1 MEFSFQLYGARNFPP
16 VIGIL
21 PKLKELGYTQ
31 VEGYGGLYADVP
43 DLADALKASG
53 MTMPS
58 GHFGLDDLRD
68 TSTTMKLA
76 EKLGVK
82 LVLCP
87 AVPGSERVK
96 PDSGWKELA
105 DELAGL
111 AEIYN
116 KAGFEFGWHNH
127 DFEFAP
133 TETGK
138 MPIELLLDG
147 APNIVWQSDIAW
159 VVKGGQDPLKWIDR
173 YADRIAAVHLKDIAA
188 EGECLD
194 EDGWADVGHG
204 TMDWPALMQ
213 AILTKTKCKY
223 FVVEHDNPKDAAR
236 SAARSIEAARKL
248 GS

>member
-43 DLADALKASG
+43 DLPEALKASG
-53 MTMPS
+53 LTMPT
-58 GHFGLDDLRD
+58 GHFGLDGLKD
-68 TSTTMKLA
+68 TSATMKLA
-76 EKLGVK
+76 EQLGVK
-82 LVLCP
+82 ALFCP
-87 AVPGSERVK
+87 AVPQDQRTQGE
-96 PDSGWKELA
+96 DGWKALA
-105 DELAGL
+105 DTLAGL
-111 AEIYN
+111 GETYN

-127 DFEFAP
+127 AFEFVP
-133 TETGK
+133 TTSGK
-138 MPIELLLDG
+138 MPLELILDG
-147 APNIVWQSDIAW
+147 APNIVWQHDIAW
-159 VVKGGQDPLKWIDR
+159 TVKGGQDPLKWIDR
-173 YADRIAAVHLKDIAA
+173 YADRMVAVHLKDIAP

-204 TMDWPALMQ
+204 TMDWDGLMK
-213 AILTKTKCKY
+213 AITSKTKCKY